1 MVKKNREVS
10 MLFLVRTT
18 RAIMTLFKL
27 REEERKLKGVGWYT
41 GKLSKTF
48 LHILESM
55 LVFGYLFMIL
65 FLFSLRL
72 EIENEIT
79 YPLLNLTY

>member
-1 MVKKNREVS
+1 
-10 MLFLVRTT
+10 
-18 RAIMTLFKL
+18 
-27 REEERKLKGVGWYT
+27 
-41 GKLSKTF
+41 
-48 LHILESM
+48 M